1 MFYLKW
7 NQYYFFYIVYIF
19 LIAIFRPMNLFLFFM
34 YICNFLKIKVRIKTN
49 KFIIFHSSLVYFH
62 KIIGGKR
69 YRAIACR
76 KRRLKVAYHFN
87 ISSFQGLSASF
98 SFSKNS
104 LRLISYIC
112 AEKKSQLSTCRKTPL
127 IHSFFEHLQCTFFFY
142 FALLSCYIKFDSLK
156 VALTKSIFSEHYDI
170 EIHI

>member
-112 AEKKSQLSTCRKTPL
+112 AEKNHSYRRAVKHHLF
-127 IHSFFEHLQCTFFFY
+127 IHSLNICNAH
-142 FALLSCYIKFDSLK
+142 
-156 VALTKSIFSEHYDI
+156 FSFILHY
-170 EIHI
+170 